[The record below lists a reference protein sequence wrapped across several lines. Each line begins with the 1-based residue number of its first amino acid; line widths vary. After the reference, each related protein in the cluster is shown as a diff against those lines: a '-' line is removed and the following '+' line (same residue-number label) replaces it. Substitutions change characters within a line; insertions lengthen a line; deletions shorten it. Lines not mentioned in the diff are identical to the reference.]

1 MVCKMGCAS
10 ARTGTHAGIATVP
23 RTVATLTGCPVR
35 VLRKDTTNKK
45 AQGEMPCAFCWSGL
59 RDSPGALLRAPARTR
74 APQQSPGL
82 LLPWRVAL
90 FESRAKILRTKKH
103 KAKCLVLF
111 VGADYETR
119 PVRFCAHRHA
129 RGHRNSPPD
138 CCYPDGLPCSSLSI
152 IVEQKKQGKKPCF
165 LYWSGLRDSNSLPP
179 PWQGGALPDELN
191 PQTIVLLYPAG
202 AGLSSPFF
210 ADGNKKCRP
219 LVGITI
225 GTTTYR

>member
-1 MVCKMGCAS
+1 MHRWNFPLFCA
-10 ARTGTHAGIATVP
+10 G
-23 RTVATLTGCPVR
+23 
-35 VLRKDTTNKK
+35 
-45 AQGEMPCAFCWSGL
+45 
-59 RDSPGALLRAPARTR
+59 GALLFIVANPRSLVK
-74 APQQSPGL
+74 PQDMAVPVNSATSG
-82 LLPWRVAL
+82 
-90 FESRAKILRTKKH
+90 
-103 KAKCLVLF
+103 
-111 VGADYETR
+111 VGYGVQNG
-119 PVRFCAHRHA
+119 VRFRAHRHA

-165 LYWSGLRDSNSLPP
+165 FYWSGLRDSNSLPP